1 MKPTRHNS
9 RLFVCLLAVVLAI
22 AGIAFATPIVGLL
35 TSIILANG
43 NTTTSN
49 ILVRAR
55 VALPPAP
62 GQEPG
67 DDDDNAWSGLILL
80 HGPTNVQV
88 QSFSYDV
95 NGHTGW
101 HSHPGML
108 ILTVVNGTI
117 EWYDANC
124 NKTVYNTGDTFT
136 ENTATHYLRNVG
148 ASPMQGMVTYL
159 LAKGQPRRIDQPA
172 PPCAAALG
180 LN

>member
-1 MKPTRHNS
+1 MKSTRRS
-9 RLFVCLLAVVLAI
+9 TRLFVCMLVASLAF

-35 TSIILANG
+35 TSVILANG
-43 NTTTSN
+43 NSTTSD
-49 ILVRAR
+49 ILVRSR

-67 DDDDNAWSGLILL
+67 DDDNEWSGIILL

-108 ILTVVNGTI
+108 VLTVVNGTI
-117 EWYDANC
+117 EWYDSNC
-124 NKTVYNTGDTFT
+124 NKTVYNTGDSFT
-136 ENTATHYLRNVG
+136 ENTGTHYFRNVG
-148 ASPMQGMVTYL
+148 AGPMQGMVTYL
-159 LAKGQPRRIDQPA
+159 LAKGQPRRIDQAA

-180 LN
+180 IN